1 MIIDF
6 HTHTFPEKIAEKT
19 LASLGKAAS
28 LIPFTKGTKD
38 ALLSSMAAA
47 GVNYSVTLPV
57 MTNPAQVEKINSGI
71 LSELENAQNHCCSA
85 ELENTLNHSDSSN
98 LENAPTLGL
107 IPFGG
112 MHPDY
117 PDCKKELKRL
127 KDGGVVGIKLHPAY
141 QYTDIDDIRMMR
153 ILDAASE
160 LNLIVLIHAGEDAG
174 IPGHNYASVPQ
185 ILNVIDQV
193 HPEKFVLGHMGGWN
207 TWDAVEQYL
216 VGAPVWLDTAHALI
230 PAKYHPGWEHDTR
243 FQFNLREADFIRL
256 ARKHGTDKIL
266 FATDSPWQSQEEFIG
281 TINSM
286 ALSAEEKT
294 AILGKNGATLLGL

>member
-19 LASLGKAAS
+19 LTSLGKAAS
-28 LIPFTKGTKD
+28 LIPFTKGTKE

-47 GVNYSVTLPV
+47 GVDYSVTLPV

-71 LSELENAQNHCCSA
+71 LSDLENAS
-85 ELENTLNHSDSSN
+85 T
-98 LENAPTLGL
+98 PGL

-127 KDGGVVGIKLHPAY
+127 KDGGIVGIKLHPAY
-141 QYTDIDDIRMMR
+141 QSTDIDDIRMMR

-160 LNLIVLIHAGEDAG
+160 LDLIVLIHAGEDAG

-185 ILNVIDQV
+185 ILKVIEEV

-216 VGAPVWLDTAHALI
+216 AGAPVWLDTAHALI
-230 PAKYHPGWEHDTR
+230 PVKYHPGWEHDTR

-256 ARKHGTDKIL
+256 ARKHGTDQIL

-294 AILGKNGATLLGL
+294 AILGQNGAKLLGL